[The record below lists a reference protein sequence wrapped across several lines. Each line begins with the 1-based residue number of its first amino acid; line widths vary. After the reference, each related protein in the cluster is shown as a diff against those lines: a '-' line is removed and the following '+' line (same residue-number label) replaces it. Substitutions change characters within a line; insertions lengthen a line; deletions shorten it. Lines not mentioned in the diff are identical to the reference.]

1 MVVAEVSIVP
11 VGTKTT
17 SVSKYVARAFETVR
31 AHNQVKCQL
40 TAMGT
45 LLEGN
50 LIDVLESIKL
60 MHDSVFNEEVKRVFT
75 SIKLDDRRD
84 KELSLDDKLQSA
96 FKKLPT
102 L

>member
-11 VGTKTT
+11 IGTKTT
-17 SVSKYVARAFETVR
+17 SVSKYVANAIIAIKENDKVR
-31 AHNQVKCQL
+31 HRL

-50 LIDVLESIKL
+50 LDDVLESIKV
-60 MHDSVFNEEVKRVFT
+60 MHNSVFNENVKRVIT
-75 SIKLDDRRD
+75 SIKIDDRRD
-84 KELSLDDKLQSA
+84 KGLSLDNKVHSVL
-96 FKKLPT
+96 KKLSN